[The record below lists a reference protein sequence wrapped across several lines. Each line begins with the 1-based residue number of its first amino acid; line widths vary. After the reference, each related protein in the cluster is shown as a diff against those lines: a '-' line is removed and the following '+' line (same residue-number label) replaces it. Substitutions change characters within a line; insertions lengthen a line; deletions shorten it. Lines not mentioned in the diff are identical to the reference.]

1 MNEEMIL
8 RTSEAQATTTNDA
21 LLKLQEDILS
31 KITALTSELEAVK
44 VSNQAANE
52 MFK

>member
-1 MNEEMIL
+1 VQN
-8 RTSEAQATTTNDA
+8 SEAQATTTNDA
-21 LLKLQEDILS
+21 LKKFQEDILG